1 MTILPG
7 CLQQIMAA
15 LEQAL
20 QDEALCRAT
29 GVRQLVLTFYS
40 PQDLPLLGWLAAQP
54 HFPKFYWQPR
64 DGTETVAVCG
74 QVAQFDDPAQ
84 AGQFLQHHV
93 EGAERLRVWGLNAF
107 EAVPQPGGTQQA
119 CLFVPRLTLHQQA
132 NTLTLTLNLA
142 DPHALQGDLT
152 RAAAFLQQLQPVAML
167 SPLNLTLTH
176 ACHQPDEAGWEA
188 MLRRALAEIA
198 DGVMEKVVLARKTV
212 LTFSQPVDAWR
223 MLAASR
229 QVNHHCYHFL
239 MAFSPTMAFLS
250 ASPERLFLRQGDQL
264 TTEALAGTVAGSD
277 DDSQAVALA
286 AWLMKSE
293 KNQREN
299 WLVVDDICRQ
309 LQDEAHGLDVM
320 PPEIVRLRNVQHLR
334 RSIHGQ
340 LRAAND
346 ALCLARL
353 QPTAAV
359 AGLPRRP
366 ARRFILSHEPFARHW
381 YAGSAGYLSRG
392 QSEFAVSLRSA
403 LLEGNQVH
411 LYAGAGIV
419 AGSDPAQ
426 EWQEIENKAAGLRTL
441 LHTPAVQ

>member
-1 MTILPG
+1 MM
-7 CLQQIMAA
+7 QA
-15 LEQAL
+15 LEQTL
-20 QDEALCRAT
+20 HDDALCRAS
-29 GVRQLVLTFYS
+29 GVRQLILTFCHPENRHPES
-40 PQDLPLLGWLAAQP
+40 APLLGWLAAQP

-74 QVAQFDDPAQ
+74 QVAQFSDAQQ
-84 AGQFLQHHV
+84 AGQFLHHHA
-93 EGAERLRVWGLNAF
+93 GHAERLRVWGLNAF
-107 EAVPQPGGTQQA
+107 EAAPQPA

-142 DPHALQGDLT
+142 DPHALQGDLV
-152 RAAAFLQQLQPVAML
+152 RAAAFLQQLQPAILLPPQPL
-167 SPLNLTLTH
+167 SLTH
-176 ACHQPDEAGWEA
+176 ASHQPDEAGWHA
-188 MLRRALAEIA
+188 LLQHALAGIA
-198 DGVMEKVVLARKTV
+198 AGEMEKVVLARKTV

-239 MAFSPTMAFLS
+239 MAFSPTAAFLS
-250 ASPERLFLRQGDQL
+250 ASPERLFLRQGDRL
-264 TTEALAGTVAGSD
+264 TTEALAGTVASSED
-277 DDSQAVALA
+277 DHQAAVLA
-286 AWLMKSE
+286 GWLMKSE

-309 LQDEAHGLDVM
+309 LQGAAHGLDVM
-320 PPEIVRLRNVQHLR
+320 PPEIVRLRKVQHLR
-334 RSIHGQ
+334 RTIHGQ
-340 LRAAND
+340 IRAADD
-346 ALCLARL
+346 ALCLTRL

-359 AGLPRRP
+359 AGLPRLP
-366 ARRFILSHEPFARHW
+366 ARRFILSHEPFPRGW
-381 YAGSAGYLSRG
+381 YAGSAGYLSRE

-403 LLEGNQVH
+403 WLEEHQVH

-441 LHTPAVQ
+441 LQDPAE